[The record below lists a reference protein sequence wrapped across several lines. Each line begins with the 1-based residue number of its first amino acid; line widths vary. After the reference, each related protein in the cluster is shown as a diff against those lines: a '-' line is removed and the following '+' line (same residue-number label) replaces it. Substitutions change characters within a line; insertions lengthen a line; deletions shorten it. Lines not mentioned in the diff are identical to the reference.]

1 MSRKKITRKREIHN
15 DFVYQSQLVS
25 RFINRLMRD
34 GKKGVAEKVFY
45 QAIKEVAQKDKQDG
59 KRLLDENA
67 ELMQWLGEPKSQD
80 TGLEL
85 FRLAISKIGPEVE
98 VKSRRVG
105 GATYQVP
112 MEVSD
117 VRRRSLAIRWLVNY
131 ARERNERTMVDKLTA
146 EIRDACRG
154 TGGAIK
160 KKEDVFRM
168 AESNKAFAH
177 YKW

>member
-1 MSRKKITRKREIHN
+1 MYRKKITRKREIHS
-15 DFVYQSQLVS
+15 DFVFQSQLVA

-45 QAIKEVAQKDKQDG
+45 QAIKNVASKDKEDG
-59 KRLLDENA
+59 KRLLEENA
-67 ELMQWLGEPKSQD
+67 EVMQWLGESKGKD
-80 TGLEL
+80 IGLEL

-105 GATYQVP
+105 GAPYQVP
-112 MEVSD
+112 LEVPD

-131 ARERNERTMVDKLTA
+131 ARERNERTMAEKLTG